1 MPDKTVAAFGTWK
14 SPITTDLL
22 TRGSVGLGQI
32 VADGENVYWT
42 EMRPSEAGRNALVM
56 ERPDGE
62 KKELVPPPFNV
73 RSRVHEYGGGAFTVC
88 DDVVWFIDAKDQTVF
103 RLAPGNAPEK
113 IAKKSGTAFADFIVD
128 KARNRL
134 ICVAEDV
141 SGGGEAVNS
150 IVAIGFD
157 GAIDTLVS
165 GADFYAAPKLS
176 PDGKR
181 LAWIEWFH
189 PNMPWD
195 GTQLREATVSDSGA
209 LIENRPIAGGEEESV
224 FQPEYAPDGVLHY
237 VSDRSG
243 FWNIYRHGD
252 VTHYYEF
259 DAEFGLPH
267 WIFGMRTYGFLAD
280 GRIVCTYAEQGDWS
294 LGIVDPAAGDLRP
307 LDLPWCT
314 YDSLICAG
322 GRAWF
327 HGGRVDSADEI
338 VELDLDALEA
348 KVLRRSV
355 ELDVPQES
363 ISVAQS
369 IEFPTTDGR
378 TAFGY
383 YYPPANA
390 AYVAPEGE
398 LPPLIVKSHGG
409 PTGQSTKSLS
419 LKFQYWTSRGFAV
432 MDVNYSGSTG
442 FGRDYRERLAGQ
454 WGISDVDDCAN
465 AARYAVEKGLADP
478 DRLIIVGGSAGGYTT
493 LAALAFR
500 DVFKAGCSSYGVGDL
515 TALTN
520 DTHKFESR
528 YLDKLVGRWPEDA
541 KIYRERSPIQH
552 TEHLNCPIL
561 FLQGD
566 EDKVVP
572 PNQAEAMVDALRKKS
587 MPVAYLLFEGE
598 GHGFRRADTIK
609 RAMEAELSFYAQI
622 FGFEPADSLEAVEIE
637 NL

>member
-1 MPDKTVAAFGTWK
+1 MSDKTVAPYGSWK

-22 TRGSVGLGQI
+22 TRGAVGLGQ
-32 VADGENVYWT
+32 VATDGDNVYWT

-56 ERPDGE
+56 ERPNGE
-62 KKELVPPPFNV
+62 KKDIVPPPFNV
-73 RSRVHEYGGGAFTVC
+73 RSRVHEYGGGAFAVY
-88 DDVVWFIDAKDQTVF
+88 DDILWFVDAKDQTVYS
-103 RLAPGNAPEK
+103 LIPG
-113 IAKKSGTAFADFIVD
+113 KSPVKVLRKAGTAFADFVVD
-128 KARNRL
+128 AKRRRL
-134 ICVAEDV
+134 ICVAEDL
-141 SGGGEAVNS
+141 SGEGEAVNS
-150 IVAIGFD
+150 LVAIGFD
-157 GAIDTLVS
+157 GSIDTLVS

-181 LAWIEWFH
+181 LAWIEWYH

-195 GTQLREATVSDSGA
+195 GTQLREATVSEGGD
-209 LIENRPIAGGEEESV
+209 LIDNRPIAGGAEESI
-224 FQPEYAPDGVLHY
+224 FQPEYAPDGSLHY

-243 FWNIYRHGD
+243 FWNIYCYGD
-252 VTHYYEF
+252 VTRHYSF
-259 DAEFGLPH
+259 DYEFGLPH
-267 WIFGMRTYGFLAD
+267 WIFGMRTYGFLGD
-280 GRIVCTYAEQGDWS
+280 GRIICTYADKGDWS
-294 LGIVDPAAGDLRP
+294 LGVIDPESGELRR

-314 YDSLICAG
+314 YDGLICK
-322 GRAWF
+322 GRKAWF

-338 VELDLDALEA
+338 VELDIDALEA

-355 ELDVPQES
+355 ELDVEADG
-363 ISVAQS
+363 ISVAKL
-369 IEFPTTDGR
+369 IEFPTTGGR
-378 TAFGY
+378 TAYGY

-390 AYVAPEGE
+390 AYSAPEGE
-398 LPPLIVKSHGG
+398 KPPLIVKSHGG

-432 MDVNYSGSTG
+432 LDVNYSGSTG
-442 FGRDYRERLAGQ
+442 FGRAYRERLAGQ
-454 WGISDVDDCAN
+454 WGIADVDDCAR
-465 AARYAVEKGLADP
+465 AAEYAVEKGLADP
-478 DRLIIVGGSAGGYTT
+478 ERLIIVGGSAGGYTT

-515 TALTN
+515 TALAN

-541 KIYRERSPIQH
+541 DIYRERSPLNH
-552 TEHLNCPIL
+552 TERLNCPIL

-572 PNQAEAMVDALRKKS
+572 PNQAEAMVDALREKS

-598 GHGFRRADTIK
+598 GHGFRRGETIK
-609 RAMEAELSFYAQI
+609 RALEAELSFYAQI
-622 FGFEPADSLEAVEIE
+622 FGFDPADSVEPLVIE